1 MQHGVL
7 VRIDAGAIHMS
18 RFPCGSGRYVAS
30 GNERGRKVVH
40 VITGSCEEI
49 VSRANSGIAKLAN
62 VGRLR
67 M

>member
-1 MQHGVL
+1 
-7 VRIDAGAIHMS
+7 MS